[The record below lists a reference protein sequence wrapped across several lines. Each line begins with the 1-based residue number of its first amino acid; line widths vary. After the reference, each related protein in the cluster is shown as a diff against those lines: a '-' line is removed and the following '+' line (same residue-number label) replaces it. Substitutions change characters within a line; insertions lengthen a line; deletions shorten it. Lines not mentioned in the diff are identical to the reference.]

1 MALSIGFGN
10 SISLLPAI
18 QATRLLTF
26 ASVGLPPTEHTC
38 FFLVALPYGE
48 FSPVRL
54 QGRYVRRGLPNRLA
68 HIVAS
73 LGLLPSFVLSAFIV
87 VILGLSRGTSR
98 AGAPPFERPSPLYP
112 RGPRSGPAF
121 ALPAIIASST
131 PSVPLAISPHFPCI
145 AGYMRRLCCADSSGL
160 G

>member
-38 FFLVALPYGE
+38 FFFFLVALPYGE

-54 QGRYVRRGLPNRLA
+54 QDRYVRRGLPNRHA
-68 HIVAS
+68 HISAS

-87 VILGLSRGTSR
+87 VILGVSRGTSR
-98 AGAPPFERPSPLYP
+98 ACAPPCGSLSQSSPT
-112 RGPRSGPAF
+112 F
-121 ALPAIIASST
+121 
-131 PSVPLAISPHFPCI
+131 
-145 AGYMRRLCCADSSGL
+145 
-160 G
+160 